1 MGSEG
6 VELGVRG
13 RMGSEGVGWRVRGQ
27 IGSEGGWGVRG
38 SYGE

>member
-13 RMGSEGVGWRVRGQ
+13 RMGSEGVGWRVNWSDRDWM
-27 IGSEGGWGVRG
+27 GSKGFG
-38 SYGE
+38 